1 MIILS
6 DLRDYT
12 QTLYLFLYQRLSQN
26 YITDCNGDNF
36 SDKTVVLV
44 FTVFFRNYLI

>member
-36 SDKTVVLV
+36 LTKLLSL
-44 FTVFFRNYLI
+44 FW